1 MCYRRHEDFNLI
13 KMEHVLEKIKHFAD
27 ESHGLQLRKYTPER
41 YIVHPIRV
49 MGICKQYT
57 QQISMLG
64 AALLHDV
71 LEDTPMTKNQLYDF
85 LRKLLDEKQAV
96 DTVNLVVELSDV
108 YVKSD
113 YPHLNRKQRK
123 AKEADRIR
131 QTSAAA
137 QTIKYADIIDNCKEI
152 VKYDRQFAPIFLRE
166 CLHLLTIMEKGN
178 VELRQIAFDLIR
190 NELKRLK

>member
-1 MCYRRHEDFNLI
+1 
-13 KMEHVLEKIKHFAD
+13 MEEILEKIKRFAD
-27 ESHGLQLRKYTPER
+27 EAHGSQLRKYTPDR

-49 MGICKQYT
+49 MEICKQYT
-57 QQISMLG
+57 QKIPMLG

-71 LEDTPMTKNQLYDF
+71 LEDTSVSENEIHNF
-85 LRKLLDEKQAV
+85 LVTILDEKQAV
-96 DTVNLVVELSDV
+96 DTVNLVVELTDV

-131 QTSAAA
+131 NTSLEA

-152 VKYDRQFAPIFLRE
+152 VTHDRQFAPIFLRE
-166 CLHLLTIMEKGN
+166 CNHLLTIMKRGN
-178 VELRQIAFDLIR
+178 NELREIAQELIKQ
-190 NELKRLK
+190 ELRRLR